1 MLAMVNLLEGLYVVT
16 GVASVAALAAA
27 IRGRR
32 GAARRAGLAAVLLAG
47 LSVAL
52 YSYLSQP
59 ARAETDARFE
69 RIRLAVEEKM
79 KEYGVPGAAV
89 GISFK
94 GQTATHGLGV
104 TSVDHPLPVTDDT
117 LFQVGSISKTFTG
130 MLVMRLAE
138 SGKLKLDARV
148 QEYIPSFR
156 VKDPAASRG
165 ATLLTTLT
173 HMGGWEGDFFDDTGS
188 GDDAL
193 SRVVDRMSSLE
204 QVAPFDTLWS
214 YNNAGFYLAGRA
226 IEIAAGKPFE
236 QALKEQILETLG
248 LKRTFIFPA
257 DVMTERFVVGHSGP
271 MAKPSVAR
279 PWPLARAA
287 HAAGGVVASVADLVR
302 YGQFH
307 LGDGGVPGGARVLA
321 AASLQRMHTTQ
332 VRKHGTD
339 DEMAITWHVSNAG
352 GVRQIA
358 HGGATVGQ
366 QAQLTLVPSEQLV
379 IALLTNSGRGAQLNR
394 DVTRIALKEYLGITI
409 TDPSPIAVPASEL
422 AQYAGRYSRP
432 FSDVV
437 VTQEGERLRLQII
450 QKQGFPTPTTP
461 VPPAQPGA
469 PYAFYAKDRLIAVD
483 GPAKGARAEIIRLP
497 DGSIGWIRVG
507 SRVSRRVAGG
517 TRP

>member
-1 MLAMVNLLEGLYVVT
+1 MVNLLEGLYVIT
-16 GVASVAALAAA
+16 GVAVAAALIAA
-27 IRGRR
+27 IRGKP
-32 GAARRAGLAAVLLAG
+32 GAARRAGLAAVALAG
-47 LSVAL
+47 LSIGL

-59 ARAETDARFE
+59 AQAQTDARFD
-69 RIRLAVEEKM
+69 RVRLAFEEKM

-94 GQTATHGLGV
+94 GQTATHGSGV
-104 TSVDHPLPVTDDT
+104 TNVDHPLPVTDDT

-130 MLVMRLAE
+130 LVVMRLVEA
-138 SGKLKLDARV
+138 GKLKLDARV
-148 QEYIPSFR
+148 QEYLPSFQ
-156 VKDPAASRG
+156 VKDPTASRG
-165 ATLLTTLT
+165 ATVMTTLT
-173 HMGGWEGDFFDDTGS
+173 HMGGWEGDFFEDTGS

-193 SRVVDRMSSLE
+193 IRIVDRMNTLE
-204 QVAPFDTLWS
+204 QVAPFNTIWS

-226 IEIAAGKPFE
+226 IEVATGKPFE
-236 QALKEQILETLG
+236 HALKELVLEPLG

-257 DVMTERFVVGHSGP
+257 DVMTERFAVGHSGP
-271 MAKPSVAR
+271 IAKPSVAR

-302 YGQFH
+302 YGQFQ
-307 LGDGGVPGGARVLA
+307 LGDGAAPGGTRLLA

-366 QAQLTLVPSEQLV
+366 QALLTLVPSEQLV
-379 IALLTNSGRGAQLNR
+379 IAILTNSGRGAQLNR
-394 DVTRIALKEYLGITI
+394 DVTRTALKEYLGITI
-409 TDPSPIAVPASEL
+409 TDPAPIAVPASEL

-437 VTQEGERLRLQII
+437 VTQDGERLRLQII
-450 QKQGFPTPTTP
+450 QKRGFPTPTTP
-461 VPPAQPGA
+461 VPPPQPGA
-469 PYAFYAKDRLIAVD
+469 PYSFYAKDRLIAVD
-483 GPAKGARAEIIRLP
+483 GPTKGARAEIIRQA

-507 SRVSRRVAGG
+507 SRVSRRQSGG